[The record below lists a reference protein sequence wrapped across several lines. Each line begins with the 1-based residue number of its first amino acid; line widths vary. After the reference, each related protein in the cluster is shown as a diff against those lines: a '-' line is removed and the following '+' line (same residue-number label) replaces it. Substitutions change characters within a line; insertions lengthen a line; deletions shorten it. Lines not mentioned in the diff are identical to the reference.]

1 MWCEFESVLPASHTC
16 HTAFPPPPCPSWLSC
31 SQANLQPPRLNPAP
45 SHARSFPGIYR
56 VVPKVARG
64 LFCPAAPR
72 ILEHLWEAYEP
83 LSWNRG
89 VLAVCSPTEAQEY
102 LLEPPCSLNSPT
114 VDATRAGRPAQPP
127 PSPDLMEVRC
137 GQEEI
142 SYIAHS
148 PWTPCL
154 HVGPLSPLCDRVLI
168 EHYAQITDEGIK
180 LSSTGVTCGGTRCSW
195 T

>member
-16 HTAFPPPPCPSWLSC
+16 HTAFPPPPCPSWLSF

-72 ILEHLWEAYEP
+72 SLEHLWEAYEP

-89 VLAVCSPTEAQEY
+89 VLAVCRSHRGPGVPVGASLQFEQPNCGCHESGPTSPAAA
-102 LLEPPCSLNSPT
+102 EPRPHGGQVWTGRDKLHSTQS
-114 VDATRAGRPAQPP
+114 VDALPPRGAPEPA
-127 PSPDLMEVRC
+127 V
-137 GQEEI
+137 
-142 SYIAHS
+142 
-148 PWTPCL
+148 
-154 HVGPLSPLCDRVLI
+154 
-168 EHYAQITDEGIK
+168 
-180 LSSTGVTCGGTRCSW
+180 
-195 T
+195 

>member
-1 MWCEFESVLPASHTC
+1 MLDHFQEFTGLSQRWPVGCSVLQLPGFWSISGKPTSHCPGTEGC
-16 HTAFPPPPCPSWLSC
+16 WPC
-31 SQANLQPPRLNPAP
+31 A
-45 SHARSFPGIYR
+45 G
-56 VVPKVARG
+56 
-64 LFCPAAPR
+64 
-72 ILEHLWEAYEP
+72 
-83 LSWNRG
+83 
-89 VLAVCSPTEAQEY
+89 PTEAQEY

-168 EHYAQITDEGIK
+168 EHHAQITDEGIK
-180 LSSTGVTCGGTRCSW
+180 LRSTDVTCGGTRCSW